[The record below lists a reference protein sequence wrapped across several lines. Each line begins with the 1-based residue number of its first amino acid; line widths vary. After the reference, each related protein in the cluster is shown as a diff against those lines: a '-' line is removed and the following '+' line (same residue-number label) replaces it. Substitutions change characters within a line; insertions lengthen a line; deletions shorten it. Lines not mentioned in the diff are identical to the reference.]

1 MRTMLYI
8 WTVLFVLGGV
18 IVGIR
23 ARSGW
28 RDASGC
34 EYLASRN
41 LPEAFHLG
49 DGDWSPIVPEAP
61 SISGKYT
68 RQPYQRNCRI
78 CASDMLTSP
87 KIEAN
92 GLNPLALNVPAGPLN
107 AGAVVDIYRNKKIVA
122 KKVPVI
128 AILCGVKD
136 CSYVVAGIQ
145 DADMPAVT
153 EGDAAPVLLI
163 RRLP

>member
-1 MRTMLYI
+1 MVSI
-8 WTVLFVLGGV
+8 WAVLFVFGCV

-23 ARSGW
+23 ARNGR

-34 EYLASRN
+34 EYLASRD
-41 LPEAFHLG
+41 LPQAFHLG

-68 RQPYQRNCRI
+68 RRPYQRNCRI
-78 CASDMLTSP
+78 CASDMLTVP
-87 KIEAN
+87 EIKAN
-92 GLNPLALNVPAGPLN
+92 GANPVALNVPAGPLN

-122 KKVPVI
+122 KNVPVL
-128 AILCGVKD
+128 AVLCGVKD

-145 DADMPAVT
+145 DADIPAVT
-153 EGDAAPVLLI
+153 EGDAALVLLI